1 MATSVSDLQPD
12 VQVRDCDAVV
22 VLAGGDVVMP
32 DAVLEGYDVL
42 IAEGRIAAVEKDV
55 SESTARYV
63 DVAGKIVMP
72 GMIDLH
78 SDALEKFIEPRAKA
92 RFPFDVAVTEFDKY
106 LTSCGITTMF
116 HCICFM
122 ETQAW
127 SSIRSIDNAIETV
140 YAINQ
145 LAPHLNIR
153 NKIHARY
160 DLPSVDY
167 LPHLRELLR
176 KEAVHL
182 LSLMD
187 HTPGQGQYGDVAD
200 FMKNFGKRRQ
210 KDVSES
216 EILEFIR
223 EKEKKQARIDY
234 DALAGL
240 IRLGHEKGIAVASHD
255 DDTPEKV
262 DWVHEHGISISEFP
276 VTMEALKAAE
286 SKGMYTGFGAPNYLR
301 GSSHSNNI
309 SARDALAEGLG
320 DFMCSDYAP
329 MAMLHAVFTLFR
341 LDLGALPDLVRLVSL
356 NPAMA
361 VGMDDELGSL
371 DVGKLADVIVVDHTT
386 EIPRLSEVFVGGQ
399 EMMSIRTQ

>member
-1 MATSVSDLQPD
+1 MATSVSDRQQAVEFRSCEDVLLLVGGNVVTPD
-12 VQVRDCDAVV
+12 SILD
-22 VLAGGDVVMP
+22 
-32 DAVLEGYDVL
+32 ETDVL
-42 IAEGRIAAVEKDV
+42 IAEGHIVAIGKNL
-55 SESTARYV
+55 SESTARHI
-63 DVAGKIVMP
+63 DVSNKVVMP

-116 HCICFM
+116 HCVCFM

-127 SSIRSIDNAIETV
+127 WSIRSVEAAIETV
-140 YAINQ
+140 HAINQ
-145 LAPHLNIR
+145 LAPHLNVR

-160 DLPSVDY
+160 DLPSVDH
-167 LPHLRELLR
+167 LPHVRDLVEN
-176 KEAVHL
+176 EAVHL

-187 HTPGQGQYGDVAD
+187 HTPGQGQYGDIED
-200 FMKNFGKRRQ
+200 FMKNFGKNQ
-210 KDVSES
+210 KKDVTKEDVQT
-216 EILEFIR
+216 FIR

-234 DALAGL
+234 DALAAL

-255 DDTPEKV
+255 DDTVEKV

-286 SKGMYTGFGAPNYLR
+286 AKGMYSGFGAPNYLR
-301 GSSHSNNI
+301 GASHSNNI

-329 MAMLHAVFTLFR
+329 MAMLHAVFKLF
-341 LDLGALPDLVRLVSL
+341 DLNLGTLPDLVRLVSL

-361 VGMDDELGSL
+361 VGLDNELGSL
-371 DVGKLADVIVVDHTT
+371 EVGKLADVIVVDTKT
-386 EIPRLSEVFVGGQ
+386 DVPRLSCVFVGGK
-399 EMMSIRTQ
+399 EMMSIRTE